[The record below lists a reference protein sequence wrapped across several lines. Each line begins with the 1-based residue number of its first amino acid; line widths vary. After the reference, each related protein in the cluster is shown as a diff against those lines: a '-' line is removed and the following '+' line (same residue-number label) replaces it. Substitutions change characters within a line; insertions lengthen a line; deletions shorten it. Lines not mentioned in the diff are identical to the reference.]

1 MSLTSYLVSGANR
14 GIGLGLVTAL
24 ATRPNTVV
32 FAGARNPAAA
42 TQLNDLAAKHSDKVH
57 VLKLVSGDK
66 PGNLAA
72 VEQIKKISGHLD
84 VVIAN
89 AGIGDYFASTL
100 EMKPEEMT
108 RHFDVNVNGTLVLFQ
123 TTYPLLKESAA
134 PKFVPI
140 GSLVGSVSIGS
151 QFPARMLA
159 YGASK
164 AAVHYLVRK
173 IYQEHPELTTF
184 AVNPGDGVATDMA
197 TRTFEA
203 EPGMKGMTPIP
214 VEDSVNGM
222 LNIIDGA
229 TRESLGGEFVNFDG
243 TKFTW

>member
-1 MSLTSYLVSGANR
+1 MSLTYLVSGANR
-14 GIGLGLVTAL
+14 GIGLGIVTAL
-24 ATRPNTVV
+24 AGRPNTTV

-42 TQLNDLAAKHSDKVH
+42 TDLNALAAKHPNNLH

-72 VEQIKKISGHLD
+72 VEEIRKKAGKLD

-89 AGIGDYFASTL
+89 AGIGDFFASTL

-123 TTYPLLKESAA
+123 ATYPLLKES
-134 PKFVPI
+134 PVRKFVPI

-164 AAVHYLVRK
+164 AALHYLTRK
-173 IYQEHPELTTF
+173 IYQEHPELTVF

-203 EPGMKGMTPIP
+203 EPGMKGMTPIK

-229 TRESLGGEFVNFDG
+229 TRETLGGEFVNFDG